1 MIRITKKNFFFL
13 LMFSF
18 LLFNT
23 GCKKTKQNL
32 YEQDLTFLN
41 KQVNVKIYTNS
52 QDKAD
57 KIFNDIQTIYN
68 NYEFA
73 IKEGNS
79 LSNKKISNELY
90 NLIETGLKWHDK
102 SNGLININ
110 KGNLVD
116 LWNKYKKDKSIPSS
130 SELKRVEIN
139 IDNIKLNNK
148 YLTGSFNLNFDDFIY
163 GQADKDIKNYLN
175 EMHIKYYFINASDH
189 ILVGSNYDR
198 DNYNILLSNPFNEE
212 INTITINNKYIVT
225 KSIYYDSYEYNDSLY
240 SNIVNPIT
248 KELSNNMIS
257 VTVISDDPLEGDI
270 LATIL
275 FMSDYDD
282 GYRFANEYNIQ
293 AIWYFYDE
301 NGNEIVKKTKD
312 FR

>member
-1 MIRITKKNFFFL
+1 M
-13 LMFSF
+13 
-18 LLFNT
+18 
-23 GCKKTKQNL
+23 
-32 YEQDLTFLN
+32 
-41 KQVNVKIYTNS
+41 
-52 QDKAD
+52 
-57 KIFNDIQTIYN
+57 
-68 NYEFA
+68 
-73 IKEGNS
+73 
-79 LSNKKISNELY
+79 
-90 NLIETGLKWHDK
+90 
-102 SNGLININ
+102 
-110 KGNLVD
+110 VD
-116 LWNKYKKDKSIPSS
+116 LWNKNKKDKSIPSS
-130 SELKRVEIN
+130 SELEHTEIN

-189 ILVGSNYDR
+189 ILAGSNYDR

-212 INTITINNKYIVT
+212 INIITINNKYIVT

-240 SNIVNPIT
+240 SNIVNPTT

-257 VTVISDDPLEGDI
+257 VTVISEDPLEGDI

-275 FMSDYDD
+275 FMSDYDN
-282 GYRFANEYNIQ
+282 GYRFANKYNIQ
-293 AIWYFYDE
+293 AIWYFYDT